1 MYLGNSE
8 NENKKMPRQCASNS
22 LLLLLVVAKGQNVA
36 QYLTGSDLHVG
47 RAGDECGHRLDD

>member
-8 NENKKMPRQCASNS
+8 NEKQKTPRQCASNS
-22 LLLLLVVAKGQNVA
+22 LLLLVVAKGQNVA

-47 RAGDECGHRLDD
+47 RAGDECGHRLHD

>member
-1 MYLGNSE
+1 MYLGKSE
-8 NENKKMPRQCASNS
+8 NEKQKKPRRCASNS
-22 LLLLLVVAKGQNVA
+22 LLLLVVVKGQNDA